1 MNLLIADDEL
11 TIRRGLLSL
20 DWKSI
25 GIDEVYSASNGL
37 EVKELL
43 LAVPVNLA
51 IFDIKMPGMSGLE
64 LANMIH
70 EYSLGTQVILLTGFS
85 DFEYAREAIHLNV
98 YEYIVKPFH
107 PRKLLQTVAKAK
119 RDLEKRQYQDIAVR
133 EYEKNENVTDLSN
146 QVQRYFSRTSEI
158 VTSILIEMAER
169 YAEPISL
176 EELAEKYHF
185 SATYLSRKIKQ
196 ETGYFFVDILKAIRL
211 VRTIQLIQDGEKIN
225 QACQKAGFRDQRYF
239 SQVFRNTFGCSPS
252 EFRRQDQT
260 DLRFYEVLQNMAKNR
275 RVVMRHEKG

>member
-1 MNLLIADDEL
+1 MNLLIADDEM

-37 EVKELL
+37 EVRELL
-43 LAVPVNLA
+43 LSVPINLA

-64 LANMIH
+64 LANMIQ

-85 DFEYAREAIHLNV
+85 DFEYAREAVHLNV

-107 PRKLLQTVAKAK
+107 PRKLLETVAKAK
-119 RDLEKRQYQDIAVR
+119 RALEQRQYQDIAVR
-133 EYEKNENVTDLSN
+133 EYEKKENTTDLSM
-146 QVQRYFSRTSEI
+146 QVQRYFPNVSE
-158 VTSILIEMAER
+158 VVADILREMAEQ
-169 YAEPISL
+169 YQEALSL
-176 EELAEKYHF
+176 EELAGKYHF

-211 VRTIQLIQDGEKIN
+211 VRTIQLIQEGEKIN
-225 QACQKAGFRDQRYF
+225 QACQRAGFRDQRYF
-239 SQVFRNTFGCSPS
+239 SQVFRNAFGCSPS
-252 EFRRQDQT
+252 EFRRQEQSGV
-260 DLRFYEVLQNMAKNR
+260 RFYEVLQNMGKKQTGSD
-275 RVVMRHEKG
+275 ET